1 MKIRFKLPVVTG
13 KTYQIE
19 GELTDEEANSL
30 LEFSFLTLLSRGITP
45 ASLGP
50 SVSAAIEETQ
60 NELNGTNDDTTD
72 DERKLH

>member
-1 MKIRFKLPVVTG
+1 VKIKFRLPVVTG
-13 KTYQIE
+13 KVYQIE

-30 LEFSFLTLLSRGITP
+30 LEFSFLTLLSRGISP

-50 SVSAAIEETQ
+50 SVQSAIEETQ
-60 NELNGTNDDTTD
+60 AELDKEGADDST